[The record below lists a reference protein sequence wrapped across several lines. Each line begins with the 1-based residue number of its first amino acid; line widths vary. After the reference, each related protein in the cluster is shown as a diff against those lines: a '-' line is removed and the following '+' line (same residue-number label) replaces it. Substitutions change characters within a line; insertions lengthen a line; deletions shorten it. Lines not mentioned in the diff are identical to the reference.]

1 MNSNRINKKCG
12 FTLIELLVVI
22 AIIGLLASLLL
33 PALTR
38 AKAKAKETACLNNL
52 KQIGIAVMLYAD
64 DSKGILPDAEPL
76 PSQPLDPADPMPRIS
91 EVLAS
96 QLGATASQ
104 TNSSAVFRCP
114 SDNQGWFEKEGSS
127 YEWNYVYSGKN
138 LNDLKAG
145 GRFRGGIPT
154 EKAILMFD
162 YENFHGAGN
171 SSTNQ
176 SRTKNAL
183 YGDGH
188 VSKLR

>member
-1 MNSNRINKKCG
+1 MKTKIHSNTKG

-22 AIIGLLASLLL
+22 AIIGILLGLLL

-38 AKAKAKETACLNNL
+38 AKAKARETACLNNL

-64 DSKGILPDAEPL
+64 DNKGFLPDAEPL
-76 PSQPLDPADPMPRIS
+76 PSQPLDPASPMPRIS

-96 QLGATASQ
+96 TLGV
-104 TNSSAVFRCP
+104 SSGAKSSTVFRCP
-114 SDNQGWFEKEGSS
+114 SDLQGYFEKEGSS

-162 YENFHGAGN
+162 YENFHGAQT
-171 SSTNQ
+171 SSTNSQ
-176 SRTKNAL
+176 TQTKNAL

-188 VSKLR
+188 AAKLR